1 MGSGRYTARY
11 ESDADAP
18 GAGAVILESPDFLT
32 EGESSATVRI
42 TPLAGAA
49 VTVEITARAESI
61 GERPV
66 NDADSIPQADRLII
80 AEVPA
85 YSTNLTVWRATP
97 AHSSVTLTVVERE
110 VEGEMTYF
118 SQSFDPFSTVALCSG
133 VGTCVEGVDKEVLKY
148 KAAANAVVWTGGT
161 GDFAFK
167 VRATRSPALE
177 WEPDEFLVHV
187 RLIERTAVPAQ
198 SFVVERASAVGR
210 GLATLSVPGFPGAL
224 FSEAADSD
232 DLFSVSSSGEVRLSG
247 ASAPAAGAR
256 QLIVAATAAFSA
268 GGYKRFYGK
277 VSVTANIVFVSAGGV
292 GFAGEAMA
300 ADGDSADV
308 VLKDE
313 YEREIVTVAA
323 TYRGKRRGLHWM
335 ETAATVNKKD
345 VFSSAYREFAEQLC
359 AAGGASGGKRW
370 RVATIEEVAG
380 VLNSGTGPAVL
391 AENNRFR
398 EIPGAASGMRIPLPT
413 AARGGAKNLSGDAF
427 VVSARDRRSSGRVLP
442 VIYEQAASGGGEV
455 GRQ

>member
-1 MGSGRYTARY
+1 M
-11 ESDADAP
+11 
-18 GAGAVILESPDFLT
+18 ILESLGFLT

-49 VTVEITARAESI
+49 VTVEITARAASI

-66 NDADSIPQADRLII
+66 ADADSIPQADRLII

-97 AHSSVTLTVVERE
+97 AHSSVALTVVERE

-133 VGTCVEGVDKEVLKY
+133 VSVCVEGVDKEVLKY
-148 KAAANAVVWTGGT
+148 KAADNAVVWTGGT

-167 VRATRSPALE
+167 VRATRSPALK

-210 GLATLSVPGFPGAL
+210 VLATLSVPGFPGAL

-232 DLFSVSSSGEVRLSG
+232 DLFTVSSGGEVRLSG

-256 QLIVAATAAFSA
+256 QLVVAATAAFSD

-323 TYRGKRRGLHWM
+323 TYRGLRRGLHWV
-335 ETAATVNKKD
+335 ETAATVNRRD
-345 VFSSAYREFAEQLC
+345 LFSRPYRGFAEQLC

-370 RVATIEEVAG
+370 RVATIGEVAG
-380 VLNSGTGPAVL
+380 ILN
-391 AENNRFR
+391 ERD
-398 EIPGAASGMRIPLPT
+398 GAGGFGGKQPLP
-413 AARGGAKNLSGDAF
+413 GDT
-427 VVSARDRRSSGRVLP
+427 
-442 VIYEQAASGGGEV
+442 GGGERDADSAAD
-455 GRQ
+455 GGARRGAKI